1 MFCPKC
7 GSNQGDGKKFC
18 TGCGTNLL
26 VVSQAL
32 TGQLAP
38 PPMNHSLPQS
48 RFQPIERESEMKT
61 GIMLAVLGGGYLLYK
76 IISFIFLA
84 PFYGWRSPFGF
95 LGFVAFILFAI
106 GISKIVSSRVATANS
121 AATSLVNPSFMTNT
135 SAPPSLPAAQRA
147 SATSPQP
154 VFSASAMEST
164 APRTNELEPVR
175 RPATSVTEDD
185 TRHLSR

>member
-18 TGCGTNLL
+18 TVCGTNLL

-32 TGQLAP
+32 TGQLGSAP
-38 PPMNHSLPQS
+38 AIVVSPRPPVQDVD
-48 RFQPIERESEMKT
+48 RQGEMKT
-61 GIMLAVLGGGYLLYK
+61 GVLLAVLGGGYLFYK

-95 LGFVAFILFAI
+95 LGFVAFLLFAI
-106 GISKIVSSRVATANS
+106 GISKIISTRATTS
-121 AATSLVNPSFMTNT
+121 APAASNPVNPSF
-135 SAPPSLPAAQRA
+135 APAASVQTHLPPRA
-147 SATSPQP
+147 PITGPQP
-154 VFSASAMEST
+154 VFSASTMEST

-175 RPATSVTEDD
+175 RPAASVTEEE
-185 TRHLSR
+185 TKQLSR

>member
-1 MFCPKC
+1 MFCPRC

-32 TGQLAP
+32 TGQLSP
-38 PPMNHSLPQS
+38 PAISHPTVVSPS
-48 RFQPIERESEMKT
+48 SEIERQGEMKT
-61 GIMLAVLGGGYLLYK
+61 GITLAVLGGGYLLYK
-76 IISFIFLA
+76 IISFIFTA

-106 GISKIVSSRVATANS
+106 GISKIVSSRVTTPSS
-121 AATSLVNPSFMTNT
+121 AATNLVNPPFMMNASSQSSLQAAHWAPT
-135 SAPPSLPAAQRA
+135 S
-147 SATSPQP
+147 SPQP
-154 VFSASAMEST
+154 VFSASALESP

-175 RPATSVTEDD
+175 RPAASVTEDD
-185 TRHLSR
+185 TRQLSR